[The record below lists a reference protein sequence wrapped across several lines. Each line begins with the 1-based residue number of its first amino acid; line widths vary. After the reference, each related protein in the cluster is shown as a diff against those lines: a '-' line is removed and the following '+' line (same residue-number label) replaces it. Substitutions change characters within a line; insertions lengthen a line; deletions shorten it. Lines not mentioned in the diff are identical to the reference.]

1 MNKRRFVAQR
11 EMAWRRFEQLLDRL
25 DTISIR
31 RFSPAETAEFS
42 RLFREL
48 CYDLSLIRSRDWGR
62 GLVSYLND
70 LVSRGHNA
78 FYSSPPG
85 NLGHLVRFL
94 AAGFPRL
101 FRKNIGYFLTSG
113 AIFFGTFFVTWA
125 VVQHNPTLASRIV
138 PSEQL
143 TMMEQMYSEDGPLE
157 RGKKNPNK
165 KDTGKK
171 GIGGDSDG
179 AGGTGDFGQERA
191 LMAGF
196 YVNHNAGIALDCFG
210 RGILFGLGTVYTL
223 IENGIAIG
231 AIFGY
236 LIAAGHSSRFLSFV
250 ISHGSFELVAIAVAG
265 GAGLMLGNAV
275 IHPGRR
281 TRLES
286 LRVRGFEAI
295 QIACG
300 AAVMLMVAALI
311 EAFWSPSPFIPN
323 VVKYTGGALLW
334 VVVIVY
340 LSTAGRWEQGRWLQ
354 GKSERL
360 S

>member
-11 EMAWRRFEQLLDRL
+11 EIAWRRFEQLLDRL
-25 DTISIR
+25 DTISLK
-31 RFSPAETAEFS
+31 RFSPTETAEFS

-48 CYDLSLIRSRDWGR
+48 CYDLSLIRSRDWGQ

-94 AAGFPRL
+94 AVGFPRL
-101 FRKNIGYFLTSG
+101 FRKNIGYFLTSA
-113 AIFFGTFFVTWA
+113 AIFFGTFCVTWA
-125 VVQHNPTLASRIV
+125 VCQHNPALASRIV
-138 PSEQL
+138 DPREL
-143 TMMEQMYSEDGPLE
+143 KTAEWAYSEDGPM
-157 RGKKNPNK
+157 GKNK
-165 KDTGKK
+165 KSKT
-171 GIGGDSDG
+171 GDSED
-179 AGGTGDFGQERA
+179 AGDFSDFGQERA
-191 LMAGF
+191 FMAGF

-223 IENGIAIG
+223 IQNGIAIG

-265 GAGLMLGNAV
+265 GAGLMLGNAL
-275 IHPGRR
+275 IHPGQR

-300 AAVMLMVAALI
+300 AAAMLMVAALI

-323 VVKYTGGALLW
+323 FVKYTGGALLW

-340 LSTAGRWEQGRWLQ
+340 LSTAGRWERD
-354 GKSERL
+354 S
-360 S
+360 

>member
-11 EMAWRRFEQLLDRL
+11 EVAWRRFEQLLDRL
-25 DTISIR
+25 DTISLR
-31 RFSPAETAEFS
+31 RFSPTETAEFS

-48 CYDLSLIRSRDWGR
+48 CYDLSLIRSRDWGQ

-94 AAGFPRL
+94 ASGFPRL
-101 FRKNIGYFLTSG
+101 FRKNIGYFLTAA
-113 AIFFGTFFVTWA
+113 AIFFGTFCATWA
-125 VVQHNPTLASRIV
+125 IVQHNPTLARRIV
-138 PSEQL
+138 PAEQL
-143 TMMEQMYSEDGPLE
+143 TMMEKMYSEDGPLA
-157 RGKKNPNK
+157 K
-165 KDTGKK
+165 GKK
-171 GIGGDSDG
+171 GESDDAEG
-179 AGGTGDFGQERA
+179 SSDFGQERA
-191 LMAGF
+191 FMAGF

-223 IENGIAIG
+223 IENGIGIG
-231 AIFGY
+231 AVFGF
-236 LIAAGHSSRFLSFV
+236 LLAAGHASRFLSFV
-250 ISHGSFELVAIAVAG
+250 IWHGSFELVAIAVAG
-265 GAGLMLGNAV
+265 GAGLMLGNAL
-275 IHPGRR
+275 IHPGQR

-323 VVKYTGGALLW
+323 SVKYTGGALLW

-340 LSTAGRWEQGRWLQ
+340 LSTAGRWGPE
-354 GKSERL
+354 S
-360 S
+360 